1 MEYAAF
7 VFAIFGLMAYVSMS
21 SLKNRVSA
29 LEDQLSKMKGT
40 MSFESRDSLRKLVT
54 DNIGKT
60 VYLKMR
66 EDYTDQ
72 DIYLA
77 VYQKKGIT
85 ILDADEGWVLVSIE
99 TPKKTLTKLI
109 RIESIQSVDV
119 VKQY

>member
-29 LEDQLSKMKGT
+29 LEDQLSKIKGT
-40 MSFESRDSLRKLVT
+40 TGFESRESLRKLVT
-54 DNIGKT
+54 DNIGQK

-85 ILDADEGWVLVSIE
+85 ILDADEGWALVSIE

-119 VKQY
+119 VK